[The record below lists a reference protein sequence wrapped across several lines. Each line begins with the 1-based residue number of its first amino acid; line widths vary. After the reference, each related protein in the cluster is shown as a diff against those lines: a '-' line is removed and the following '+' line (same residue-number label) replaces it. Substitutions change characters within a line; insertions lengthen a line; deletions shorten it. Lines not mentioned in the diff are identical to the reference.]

1 MNAAGIQQIVVYG
14 AFLTATAIPLG
25 LYLAQVFS
33 GERTFLS
40 PLLTPIERALYKLCA
55 VKPEVEQHWTSYA
68 MALLVFNLVSLLA
81 LYAIL
86 RLQGWLP
93 FNPAGFA
100 AMPADLAFNTAV
112 SFTTNT
118 NWQNYGGES
127 ALSYFAQMA
136 GLTVHNFT
144 SAATGFAVAVTV
156 IRGFARR
163 TAKTVGNFYVDLI
176 RSIVHVMLPI
186 CILYSLFLV
195 WQGVPQNLDAYSSAA
210 GLDGSAQS
218 IAQGPVATQ
227 EAIKLLGTNGGG
239 FFNANSAHPFENP
252 TPLTNFI
259 EMWSLVVL
267 SAALV
272 FAFGKMVL
280 DFRQGR
286 ALYIAMAIMCGAGA
300 FTAYW
305 AESKPN
311 PLYAPLGV
319 DQAAS
324 EINPGGNMEGKELR
338 FGVANSALFATVTT
352 DTSCGAVNAM
362 HDSFMPIGGM
372 VPLVNMMLSEVIFGG
387 VGAGLHGTII
397 FVIITVFIAGLMVG
411 RTPEYLGKKMESKEI
426 KLAVL
431 VIMVFPLSVLGLGA
445 LSVALPAGL
454 AAISAAGPH
463 GLTEA
468 VYAYTSTTA
477 NNGSAFGGFSGNSLY
492 QNSALATAMLIGR
505 FIVIIP
511 TLAIAGSVAAKK
523 LVPASAGTFPTH
535 GSLFI
540 VLLIAVILVVGGL
553 TFFPVLALGPLVEH
567 LSLAAGASF

>member
-1 MNAAGIQQIVVYG
+1 MNAAGIQQIIAYG
-14 AFLTATAIPLG
+14 AILTATAIPLG
-25 LYLAQVFS
+25 LYMARVFA

-40 PLLTPIERALYKLCA
+40 PVLTPIEKLLLKLCA
-55 VKPEVEQHWTSYA
+55 VKSDTEQHWTQYA
-68 MALLVFNLVSLLA
+68 LALLAFNLVTLLA

-86 RLQGWLP
+86 RLQAFLP
-93 FNPAGFA
+93 WNPSGFA
-100 AMPADLAFNTAV
+100 NVPADLAFNTAV

-118 NWQNYGGES
+118 NWQNYGGENT
-127 ALSYFAQMA
+127 LSYFSQAV
-136 GLTVHNFT
+136 GLAVHNFT
-144 SAATGFAVAVTV
+144 SAATGFAVAVAV
-156 IRGFARR
+156 IRGFSRR
-163 TAKTVGNFYVDLI
+163 SAKTVGNFYVDAI
-176 RSIVHVMLPI
+176 RSIVHVMLPL
-186 CILYSLFLV
+186 CILFTLFLV
-195 WQGVPQNLDAYSSAA
+195 WQGVPQNFDPSVASI
-210 GLDGSAQS
+210 GLDGGAQT
-218 IAQGPVATQ
+218 IPMGPVASQ

-252 TPLTNFI
+252 TPLSNFA

-286 ALYIAMAIMCGAGA
+286 AIYIAMAIMCGAGA

-305 AESKPN
+305 AESQAN
-311 PLYAPLGV
+311 PLYEQIGI

-324 EINPGGNMEGKELR
+324 DINPGGNMEGKELR
-338 FGVANSALFATVTT
+338 FGTANSALFATVTT
-352 DTSCGAVNAM
+352 DTSCGAVNSM

-387 VGAGLHGTII
+387 VGAGLHGMVI
-397 FVIITVFIAGLMVG
+397 FVIITVFVAGLMVG

-431 VIMVFPLSVLGLGA
+431 VLMVFPLSVLGLGA
-445 LSVALPAGL
+445 LSVVLPAGL

-477 NNGSAFGGFSGNSLY
+477 NNGSAFAGFSGNSLY
-492 QNSALATAMLIGR
+492 QNSALSVAMLLGR

-511 TLAIAGSVAAKK
+511 TLAIAGSLAAKK

-535 GSLFI
+535 GTLFI

>member
-1 MNAAGIQQIVVYG
+1 MNAAGIQQIVVFG
-14 AFLTATAIPLG
+14 AFLTATAIPIG
-25 LYLAQVFS
+25 LYMARVFS

-40 PLLTPIERALYKLCA
+40 PLFTPIEKALCKLCA
-55 VKPEVEQHWTSYA
+55 VKPEAEQHWTSYA
-68 MALLVFNLVSLLA
+68 MALLTFNLVSMLA

-86 RLQGWLP
+86 RLQGALP
-93 FNPAGFA
+93 FNPAGMA

-118 NWQNYGGES
+118 NWQNYGGEGS
-127 ALSYFAQMA
+127 LSYFSQMA

-144 SAATGFAVAVTV
+144 SAATGFAVAIAV

-163 TAKTVGNFYVDLI
+163 SAKTIGNFYVDFI
-176 RSIVHVMLPI
+176 RAIVHVMLPI

-195 WQGVPQNLDAYSSAA
+195 WQGVPQNLDAYTAAA
-210 GLDGSAQS
+210 GLDGAAQT
-218 IAQGPVATQ
+218 IPQGPVATQ

-239 FFNANSAHPFENP
+239 FFNVNSAHPFENP
-252 TPLTNFI
+252 TPFSNFI
-259 EMWSLVVL
+259 EMWSLTVL

-272 FAFGKMVL
+272 FAFGKLVL

-286 ALYIAMAIMCGAGA
+286 ALYIAMVIMSAAGA

-305 AESKPN
+305 AESQPN
-311 PLYAPLGV
+311 PLYAPLNV
-319 DQAAS
+319 DQQATES
-324 EINPGGNMEGKELR
+324 NPGGNMEGKEVR
-338 FGVANSALFATVTT
+338 FGVVNSALFATLTT
-352 DTSCGAVNAM
+352 DTSCGAVNSM
-362 HDSFMPIGGM
+362 HDSFMPLGGM
-372 VPLVNMMLSEVIFGG
+372 VPLIDMMLSEVIFGG
-387 VGAGLHGTII
+387 VGAGLHGMVV

-445 LSVALPAGL
+445 LSVALPIAVS
-454 AAISAAGPH
+454 AITATGPH

-477 NNGSAFGGFSGNSLY
+477 NNGSAFAGFSGNTLY
-492 QNSALATAMLIGR
+492 QNSALSLAMLFGR

-540 VLLIAVILVVGGL
+540 VLLIAVIMVVGGL

-567 LSLAAGASF
+567 LSLAAGTSF